1 MAYLPYDTW
10 KETPEGKAKIAAALD
25 EADVRA
31 EFYQERKRLREEKAM
46 KEYHKKSS
54 ERAKENGLIRRLGPN
69 GALDDE
75 YFAELPLDIGYYRT
89 DDGYI
94 VEFVSLGGFD
104 VYEYLPPSIQEEIQ
118 RRIETYGED
127 HPF

>member
-10 KETPEGKAKIAAALD
+10 KETPEGKAKIAAALS
-25 EADVRA
+25 EAEAKA
-31 EFYQERKRLREEKAM
+31 EYYREQKRLEDDKAM
-46 KEYHKKSS
+46 EDYYKKSS

-89 DDGYI
+89 DDGYV